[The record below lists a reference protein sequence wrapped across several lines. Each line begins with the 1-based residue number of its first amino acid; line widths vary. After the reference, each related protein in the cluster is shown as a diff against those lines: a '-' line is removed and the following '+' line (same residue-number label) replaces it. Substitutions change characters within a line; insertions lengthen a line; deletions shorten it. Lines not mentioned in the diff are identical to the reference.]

1 MQKSF
6 FAFLLVS
13 VVFLSACGKMS
24 ALETSSAQNEISGE
38 QLNQGSGD
46 GDQVTPVT
54 PYKPEPLSWEAA
66 RSEGKLWS
74 TYAFKV
80 IREEAFADL
89 DRAMDVDIFCP
100 NYDSLSKDQRI
111 NFWGGLF
118 SGMARF
124 ESNYSPV
131 SRYHED
137 TMGTDPVTK
146 LPVYSEG
153 LLQLSYQD
161 VQWAKYCEF
170 DWSQDKLLSPT
181 DPKKS
186 ILDPYKNLRCGIKI
200 LAAQVKRTREIVLS
214 SGAYWSVI
222 KEGSRYQKIDQ
233 IAAITQKLS
242 FCRK

>member
-1 MQKSF
+1 MQKS
-6 FAFLLVS
+6 FAFLLVA

-24 ALETSSAQNEISGE
+24 VLETSLAQNEMGGE
-38 QLNQGSGD
+38 QLNQGTGEHTGD
-46 GDQVTPVT
+46 NPVSV
-54 PYKPEPLSWEAA
+54 YKPEALSWETS

-74 TYAFKV
+74 TYVFKV

-89 DRAMDVDIFCP
+89 DRAMDVDLFCP
-100 NYDSLSKDQRI
+100 RYDTLSTDQRI
-111 NFWGGLF
+111 NFWGALI
-118 SGMARF
+118 SGMSRY

-170 DWSQDKLLSPT
+170 DWSKDKLLSPT
-181 DPKKS
+181 DPRKT

-200 LAAQVKRTREIVLS
+200 LAAQVKKTREIVLS